1 LVTGQYIEVQPAS
14 KNMGPQKNFVALA
27 SPPET
32 ARQESGLS
40 LVLSA
45 PRRGSLKAG
54 VPVTYR
60 EITVGKV
67 TGYELGQT
75 ADRVL
80 IRILI
85 EPKYAPLVRS
95 GTRFWN
101 TSGFDF
107 DVGLFRGATVRT
119 ESLETMIQGGVA
131 FATPDGERMGNPARP
146 EQTFALFDKFEEEWL
161 TWAPKIPLGK

>member
-1 LVTGQYIEVQPAS
+1 
-14 KNMGPQKNFVALA
+14 M
-27 SPPET
+27 
-32 ARQESGLS
+32 S
-40 LVLSA
+40 LTLSA
-45 PRRGSLKAG
+45 ARRGSLKEG

-60 EITVGKV
+60 EVTVGKV

-80 IRILI
+80 IHILI

-95 GTRFWN
+95 GSRFWN
-101 TSGFDF
+101 TSGFGLDF
-107 DVGLFRGATVRT
+107 GLFKGATVRT
-119 ESLETMIQGGVA
+119 ESLETLVAGGIA

-146 EQTFALFDKFEEEWL
+146 QQTFALFDKFEDEWL